1 MEEKAAAVS
10 WMFNLYEDY
19 WAGHSSCFILLNS
32 HVTPVKGIWVQPAG
46 AQRGWLISQSALWV
60 INPTCPYF
68 PTSSLHRSVAAL
80 RQHREIST
88 FSRAR
93 GWWGQSWNLK
103 PSSLAPGPTFFTET
117 WANQL
122 QRIQTLYLQTDQLTS
137 EGEKNYSI
145 AFDINDALQNSEQ
158 VVRAEVVTG
167 FTSPSAA
174 TAGRLPP
181 VSGIQVWSIKGGS
194 FEKWEQRSLS
204 LVFCS
209 SLLPVL

>member
-1 MEEKAAAVS
+1 M
-10 WMFNLYEDY
+10 
-19 WAGHSSCFILLNS
+19 
-32 HVTPVKGIWVQPAG
+32 
-46 AQRGWLISQSALWV
+46 
-60 INPTCPYF
+60 
-68 PTSSLHRSVAAL
+68 
-80 RQHREIST
+80 
-88 FSRAR
+88 
-93 GWWGQSWNLK
+93 
-103 PSSLAPGPTFFTET
+103 
-117 WANQL
+117 
-122 QRIQTLYLQTDQLTS
+122 DQLTS

-145 AFDINDALQNSEQ
+145 AFDITDALQNSEQ

-181 VSGIQVWSIKGGS
+181 VNGIQVWSIKGGS